1 MVNLVHFK
9 EEKKMSNLI
18 TFHEDFNLTFGVEV
32 EVTTTNITREEL
44 SSYLKE
50 KNVEVTST
58 RSYTHEITKGYKVV
72 TDSTV
77 SGFEVVSPILKG
89 EEGLKSMERMVDALK
104 EHPNVSVDRHCGV
117 HVHFGIS
124 EKDENGNWKESLPL
138 EKIKNAINLY
148 VKHEETICKTHA
160 PSRRYNGRGFNVPVT
175 QGYDTDWNGII
186 KQTQNLI
193 RKVNKARNLNG
204 VQRIFDYHS
213 RTINMDSFFR
223 QGTIEFRA
231 HQGSTDSEKIRNWI
245 VFLSRLF
252 TAKKKASATFGPRFK
267 KSQAWRF
274 RSAFY
279 KFIDKDKN
287 LLKYYSQRAVDFG
300 FDWAQNV
307 TPSYSQTKDNQFLQD
322 AGDTQLLAGIPPSQ
336 GGMSND

>member
-138 EKIKNAINLY
+138 EKIKNVLTDDYYDILNEKY
-148 VKHEETICKTHA
+148 VVSNS
-160 PSRRYNGRGFNVPVT
+160 SREFWVDFKQGDET
-175 QGYDTDWNGII
+175 QGTWSDDDAIEYTCACLSGASDCVKLGWDDSWWNPLDYWGEAWYGYTPPFH
-186 KQTQNLI
+186 QS
-193 RKVNKARNLNG
+193 VEE
-204 VQRIFDYHS
+204 VRITVRGGQCD
-213 RTINMDSFFR
+213 DLPLW
-223 QGTIEFRA
+223 
-231 HQGSTDSEKIRNWI
+231 SETYMG
-245 VFLSRLF
+245 L
-252 TAKKKASATFGPRFK
+252 
-267 KSQAWRF
+267 
-274 RSAFY
+274 
-279 KFIDKDKN
+279 
-287 LLKYYSQRAVDFG
+287 
-300 FDWAQNV
+300 
-307 TPSYSQTKDNQFLQD
+307 KDNNGNWNKFL
-322 AGDTQLLAGIPPSQ
+322 LNP
-336 GGMSND
+336 

>member
-1 MVNLVHFK
+1 
-9 EEKKMSNLI
+9 MSNLI

-32 EVTTTNITREEL
+32 EVTTSNITREEL

-50 KNVEVTST
+50 KNVEVTAT

-89 EEGLKSMERMVDALK
+89 EEGLKSMERMVNALN

-186 KQTQNLI
+186 KQTQRII
-193 RKVNKARNLNG
+193 RKVNKAHNLNG

-252 TAKKKASATFGPRFK
+252 TTTKKVSAVFGPRFK

-274 RSAFY
+274 REAFY
-279 KFIDKDKN
+279 YFIDKDADILN
-287 LLKYYSQRAVDFG
+287 YYTQRATHFG
-300 FDWAQNV
+300 FDWAKDIDKN
-307 TPSYSQTKDNQFLQD
+307 YSPALDNKFLED
-322 AGDTQLLAGIPPSQ
+322 AGNRPHCQLLTGIT
-336 GGMSND
+336 GGISND

>member
-1 MVNLVHFK
+1 
-9 EEKKMSNLI
+9 MSNLI

-32 EVTTTNITREEL
+32 EVTTSNITREEL

-50 KNVEVTST
+50 KNVEVTAT

-89 EEGLKSMERMVDALK
+89 EEGLKNMERMVNALN

-124 EKDENGNWKESLPL
+124 EKDENGNWKESLSL

-186 KQTQNLI
+186 KQTQKII
-193 RKVNKARNLNG
+193 RKVNKAHNLNG

-252 TAKKKASATFGPRFK
+252 TTTKKVSAVFGPRFK
-267 KSQAWRF
+267 KSEAWRF
-274 RSAFY
+274 REAFY
-279 KFIDKDKN
+279 YFIDKDADILN
-287 LLKYYSQRAVDFG
+287 YYTQRATHFG
-300 FDWAQNV
+300 FDWAKDIDKN
-307 TPSYSQTKDNQFLQD
+307 YSPALDNKFLED
-322 AGDTQLLAGIPPSQ
+322 AGDTQFLAGIPPSQ
-336 GGMSND
+336 GGM